1 MDYVFLTE
9 VYLNQGPKNFDFL
22 THHLQPCATNGRGG
36 LSAVPSLV
44 RQHGGMR
51 RLSHS
56 LRGLPSLGRTGLIS
70 RPPEASTAVPEAP
83 PPRPYRPPAS
93 AGISRCRSDVLG
105 SSILQLHNRKP
116 LLTGISDVR
125 TALSRRFSSINERD
139 DISLEEDAE
148 RKVGWLLKLIFMGTA
163 SVVAYQFFPYMGDN
177 LLQQSISLL
186 HVKDPL
192 FKRMGASRLARF
204 AVDEERI
211 MKVVEMGG
219 AQELLNMLE
228 AAKDDKTRKQ
238 ALKALVALS
247 HSDQAAEAL
256 HQAGAITTVSA
267 IPNSSE
273 YAEVEMYKSNLL
285 RRFQE
290 LQHAAIALEGKG
302 N

>member
-1 MDYVFLTE
+1 
-9 VYLNQGPKNFDFL
+9 
-22 THHLQPCATNGRGG
+22 
-36 LSAVPSLV
+36 
-44 RQHGGMR
+44 MR
-51 RLSHS
+51 RLSLS
-56 LRGLPSLGRTGLIS
+56 LRGLPSLGRRGLIS
-70 RPPEASTAVPEAP
+70 QPHEANTAVPEAP
-83 PPRPYRPPAS
+83 PPRPYRRPPS
-93 AGISRCRSDVLG
+93 AGISRWRSDVLG
-105 SSILQLHNRKP
+105 SSILQFHNKKP
-116 LLTGISDVR
+116 LLAGTSDVT
-125 TALSRRFSSINERD
+125 TASSRRFSSINERD

-148 RKVGWLLKLIFMGTA
+148 RKVGWLLKLIFIGTA

-186 HVKDPL
+186 LVKDPL

-204 AVDEERI
+204 AVDDERR

-228 AAKDDKTRKQ
+228 AAQDDKTRKQ

-256 HQAGAITTVSA
+256 HQAGAITIVNS

-273 YAEVEMYKSNLL
+273 YAEVEMYKNNLL
-285 RRFQE
+285 GRFQE
-290 LQHAAIALEGKG
+290 LKHDIVALEGKS